1 MKAFGGYEKVRA
13 LSEREQ
19 LPPDGYVCRI
29 MGAREVTY
37 QGREG
42 AFSRLEI
49 SLDIAEGEHTG
60 YYADDYKAQSGE
72 DRRWRGVL
80 RLYVPSD
87 DGSERDE
94 FSKRRFKGAMEAVE
108 DSNPGYRW
116 DWNEAGL
123 KGKVVGCLF
132 RREEW
137 EWDGRTGWS
146 TRPFKFLDAALVR
159 ERRFRVPEDRPLP
172 GAASSLSV
180 SDLKESDEELPF

>member
-72 DRRWRGVL
+72 DRRWSCVSMCL
-80 RLYVPSD
+80 RTTAASATSFPNA
-87 DGSERDE
+87 GSR
-94 FSKRRFKGAMEAVE
+94 A
-108 DSNPGYRW
+108 RW
-116 DWNEAGL
+116 RQSRTAIPAIAG
-123 KGKVVGCLF
+123 
-132 RREEW
+132 
-137 EWDGRTGWS
+137 TG
-146 TRPFKFLDAALVR
+146 TRPA
-159 ERRFRVPEDRPLP
+159 
-172 GAASSLSV
+172 
-180 SDLKESDEELPF
+180 